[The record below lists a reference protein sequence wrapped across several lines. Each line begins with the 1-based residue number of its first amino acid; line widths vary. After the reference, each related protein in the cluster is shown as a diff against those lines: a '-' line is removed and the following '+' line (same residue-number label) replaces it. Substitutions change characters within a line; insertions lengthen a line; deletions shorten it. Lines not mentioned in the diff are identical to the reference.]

1 MLYFKKAELA
11 EAYHVSEKTV
21 TNWIREAKNGKL
33 DLELHEEH
41 DRAWIANTT
50 RNIELIEQLV
60 EGRKKF
66 RNSRGIKAVTPKAEF
81 YSLYNQQQIFDL
93 TTALDI
99 YHEVPLDYAYFDGGA
114 DYWDRYAERLASEKV
129 PNFLTSTIKQLKAN
143 QGYIDD
149 LTSKYKRINIV
160 DVGPGNA
167 LPVKDLLQHLLDQG
181 KLGRYIALDISPS
194 ILKVAERNIEN
205 WFGAK
210 VPFEGH
216 ELDINHDRFT
226 SLLAEDVLGEGA
238 KDTISIVLAL
248 GGGFSNLRSPN
259 DAFKTIRSS
268 MNRQDLLVYN
278 LKLDSKKSRQ
288 YFDLGIRT
296 ESTPLDAHKKMLV
309 DLLNIDES
317 LYDVE
322 VGYDEQRR
330 ERYMHIRLR
339 VALAITFSLEKGD
352 RVIEFNKNDT
362 ILVWR
367 YWHQNA
373 QEVVE
378 QLALND
384 FDVLQTSQTED
395 KDYLLTVSRVKCDEG
410 WV

>member
-1 MLYFKKAELA
+1 MLYFKKSELA
-11 EAYHVSEKTV
+11 ETYHISEKTV
-21 TNWIREAKNGKL
+21 TNWVREAKDGKL

-41 DRAWIANTT
+41 GRAWIANTT

-66 RNSRGIKAVTPKAEF
+66 RNSRGIKAITPKPEF
-81 YSLYNQQQIFDL
+81 YELYNQQQIFDL
-93 TTALDI
+93 TSSLDI
-99 YHEVPLDYAYFDGGA
+99 YHEIPLDYAYFDGGA
-114 DYWDRYAERLASEKV
+114 DYWDEYAQRLASEKV

-143 QGYIDD
+143 QGYLDD
-149 LTSKYKRINIV
+149 LTSRYKRVNIV
-160 DVGPGNA
+160 DIGPGNA
-167 LPVKDLLQHLLDQG
+167 LPVKELLQHLLDQG

-194 ILKVAERNIEN
+194 ILKVAKRNIEN
-205 WFGAK
+205 WFGSK
-210 VPFEGH
+210 VSFEGH

-226 SLLAEDVLGEGA
+226 SLLAEDALGEGA
-238 KDTISIVLAL
+238 KSVVNVMLAL
-248 GGGFSNLRSPN
+248 GGGFSNLRSPD

-278 LKLDSKKSRQ
+278 LKLDSKTSRQ

-322 VGYDEQRR
+322 VGYDDQQR
-330 ERYMHIRLR
+330 ERYMYLRLK
-339 VALAITFSLEKGD
+339 VALRITFSLDKGD
-352 RVIEFNKNDT
+352 RVIEFNKSDT

-373 QEVVE
+373 QEVIA
-378 QLALND
+378 QLAYNH

-395 KDYLLTVSRVKCDEG
+395 KDYLLTVSRVKCD
-410 WV
+410 

>member
-1 MLYFKKAELA
+1 MLYFKKTELA
-11 EAYHVSEKTV
+11 ESYHISEKTV

-33 DLELHEEH
+33 ELELYEEH
-41 DRAWIANTT
+41 GRAWIANTT

-60 EGRKKF
+60 EARKKF
-66 RNSRGIKAVTPKAEF
+66 RNSRGVKSIAPKPKF
-81 YSLYNQQQIFDL
+81 YELYNQQQIFDL
-93 TTALDI
+93 TSSLDI
-99 YHEVPLDYAYFDGGA
+99 HHEIPLDYAYFDGGA
-114 DYWDRYAERLASEKV
+114 DYWDKYVQRLASEKL

-143 QGYIDD
+143 QGYLDD
-149 LTSKYKRINIV
+149 LTDKYKRVNII
-160 DVGPGNA
+160 DVGPGNG
-167 LPVKDLLQHLLDQG
+167 LPVRHLLQHLLDQG
-181 KLGRYIALDISPS
+181 KMGRYIALDISPS
-194 ILKVAERNIEN
+194 ILEVTKRNIEN
-205 WFGAK
+205 WFGSK

-216 ELDINHDRFT
+216 EININYDRFT
-226 SLLAEDVLGEGA
+226 SLLAEDVLGKEA
-238 KDTISIVLAL
+238 NDTTSIVLAL

-259 DAFKTIRSS
+259 DAFKTIRNS

-278 LKLDSKKSRQ
+278 LKLDSKTSRQ

-296 ESTPLDAHKKMLV
+296 ESTPLDVHKKMLV

-322 VGYDEQRR
+322 MGYDDLHR
-330 ERYMHIRLR
+330 ERYMQIRLK

-367 YWHQNA
+367 YWHQSA

-378 QLALND
+378 QLTYND
-384 FDVLQTSQTED
+384 FDTLQTSQTED
-395 KDYLLTVSRVKCDEG
+395 KDYLLTVSRIKCD
-410 WV
+410 

>member
-1 MLYFKKAELA
+1 MLYFKKTELA
-11 EAYHVSEKTV
+11 EIHHVSEKTV
-21 TNWIREAKNGKL
+21 TNWIREAKDGKL

-41 DRAWIANTT
+41 GKAWIANTT

-60 EGRKKF
+60 EKRKKF
-66 RNSRGIKAVTPKAEF
+66 RNSRGIKTVIPKPEF
-81 YSLYNQQQIFDL
+81 YKLYNQQQIFDL
-93 TTALDI
+93 TSSLDI
-99 YHEVPLDYAYFDGGA
+99 YHEIPLDYAYFDGGA
-114 DYWDRYAERLASEKV
+114 DYWDEYAQRLASEKM

-149 LTSKYKRINIV
+149 LTSRYKRVNIV
-160 DVGPGNA
+160 DIGPGNGM
-167 LPVKDLLQHLLDQG
+167 PVKELLQHLLDQG

-194 ILKVAERNIEN
+194 ILKVANRNIES
-205 WFGAK
+205 WFGSK
-210 VPFEGH
+210 VSFEAH

-226 SLLAEDVLGEGA
+226 DLLAEGALGKGA
-238 KDTISIVLAL
+238 KDVVNVVLAL
-248 GGGFSNLRSPN
+248 GGGFSNMRSPD

-278 LKLDSKKSRQ
+278 LKLDSKTSRQ

-322 VGYDEQRR
+322 VGYDDQWR
-330 ERYMHIRLR
+330 ERYMHIRLK

-352 RVIEFNKNDT
+352 RVVEFNKNDT

-367 YWHQNA
+367 YWHQSA
-373 QEVVE
+373 QEVMT
-378 QLALND
+378 QLTHNH

-395 KDYLLTVSRVKCDEG
+395 KDYLLTVSRVKCD
-410 WV
+410 

>member
-11 EAYHVSEKTV
+11 ETYHISEKTV
-21 TNWIREAKNGKL
+21 TNWIREAKDGKL
-33 DLELHEEH
+33 DLELHEAH
-41 DRAWIANTT
+41 SRAWIANTT
-50 RNIELIEQLV
+50 SNIELIEQLV

-66 RNSRGIKAVTPKAEF
+66 RNSRGLKAVKPKPEF
-81 YSLYNQQQIFDL
+81 YELYNQQQIFDL
-93 TTALDI
+93 TSSLDI

-114 DYWDRYAERLASEKV
+114 DYWDEYAQRLASEKV

-149 LTSKYKRINIV
+149 LTSRYKRINVV
-160 DVGPGNA
+160 DIGPGNA
-167 LPVKDLLQHLLDQG
+167 LPVKELLQHLLDQG

-194 ILKVAERNIEN
+194 ILKVAKRNVES
-205 WFGAK
+205 WFGSK
-210 VPFEGH
+210 VAFEGH
-216 ELDINHDRFT
+216 ELDVNHDRFT
-226 SLLAEDVLGEGA
+226 HLLAEDALGENA
-238 KDTISIVLAL
+238 KDVANVVLAL
-248 GGGFSNLRSPN
+248 GGGFSNLRSPD

-278 LKLDSKKSRQ
+278 LKLDSKTSRQ

-296 ESTPLDAHKKMLV
+296 ESGPLDAHKKMLV

-322 VGYDEQRR
+322 VGYDDQLR
-330 ERYMHIRLR
+330 ERYMRLR
-339 VALAITFSLEKGD
+339 LKVALAITFSLEKGD

-367 YWHQNA
+367 YWHQSV
-373 QEVVE
+373 QEVIT
-378 QLALND
+378 QLTHNH

-395 KDYLLTVSRVKCDEG
+395 KDYLLTVSRVKCD
-410 WV
+410 

>member
-11 EAYHVSEKTV
+11 EAHHVSEKTV
-21 TNWIREAKNGKL
+21 TNWIREAKQGKL

-41 DRAWIANTT
+41 GRAWIANTT

-60 EGRKKF
+60 EKRKKF
-66 RNSRGIKAVTPKAEF
+66 RNSRGVKTVTPKPEF
-81 YSLYNQQQIFDL
+81 YGLYNQQQIFDL
-93 TTALDI
+93 TSSLDI
-99 YHEVPLDYAYFDGGA
+99 YHEIPLDYAYFNGGA
-114 DYWDRYAERLASEKV
+114 DYWDEYAKRLASEKV

-149 LTSKYKRINIV
+149 LTSRYKRINVV
-160 DVGPGNA
+160 DIGPGNA
-167 LPVKDLLQHLLDQG
+167 LPVKELLQHLLDQG
-181 KLGRYIALDISPS
+181 KFGRYIALDISPS
-194 ILKVAERNIEN
+194 ILKVAKRNIES
-205 WFGAK
+205 WFDSK
-210 VPFEGH
+210 VSFEGH

-226 SLLAEDVLGEGA
+226 ELLTEGALGESA
-238 KDTISIVLAL
+238 KDVVNVVLAL
-248 GGGFSNLRSPN
+248 GGGFSNMRSPD
-259 DAFKTIRSS
+259 DAFKIIRSS

-278 LKLDSKKSRQ
+278 LKLDSKTSRQ

-322 VGYDEQRR
+322 VGYDDQRR
-330 ERYMHIRLR
+330 ERYMHLRLK
-339 VALAITFSLEKGD
+339 VALEITFSLDKGI

-373 QEVVE
+373 QEVIA
-378 QLALND
+378 QLTHNN

-395 KDYLLTVSRVKCDEG
+395 KDYLLTVSRVKCD
-410 WV
+410 

>member
-11 EAYHVSEKTV
+11 EAHHISEKTV
-21 TNWIREAKNGKL
+21 TNWIREAKDGKL
-33 DLELHEEH
+33 NLELHEEH
-41 DRAWIANTT
+41 GRAWIANTT

-60 EGRKKF
+60 ERRKKF
-66 RNSRGIKAVTPKAEF
+66 RNSRGIKSVTPKPEF
-81 YSLYNQQQIFDL
+81 YELYNQQQIFDL
-93 TTALDI
+93 TSSLDI
-99 YHEVPLDYAYFDGGA
+99 YHEIPLDYAYFDGGA
-114 DYWDRYAERLASEKV
+114 DYWDEYAKRLASEKV

-143 QGYIDD
+143 QGYLDD
-149 LTSKYKRINIV
+149 LTVRYKRVNIV
-160 DVGPGNA
+160 DIGPGNA
-167 LPVKDLLQHLLDQG
+167 LPVKELLQHLLDQG

-194 ILKVAERNIEN
+194 ILKVAKRNIEK
-205 WFGAK
+205 WFGSK

-226 SLLAEDVLGEGA
+226 DLLAEGALGEGA
-238 KDTISIVLAL
+238 KDVVSVVLAL
-248 GGGFSNLRSPN
+248 GGGFSNMRSPD

-278 LKLDSKKSRQ
+278 LKLDSKTSRQ

-309 DLLNIDES
+309 DMLNIDES

-322 VGYDEQRR
+322 VGYDDQLR
-330 ERYMHIRLR
+330 ERYMRLR
-339 VALAITFSLEKGD
+339 LKVALAITFSLEKGD

-367 YWHQNA
+367 YWHQSA
-373 QEVVE
+373 QEVIT
-378 QLALND
+378 QLKHNH

-395 KDYLLTVSRVKCDEG
+395 KDYLLTVSRVKGD
-410 WV
+410 